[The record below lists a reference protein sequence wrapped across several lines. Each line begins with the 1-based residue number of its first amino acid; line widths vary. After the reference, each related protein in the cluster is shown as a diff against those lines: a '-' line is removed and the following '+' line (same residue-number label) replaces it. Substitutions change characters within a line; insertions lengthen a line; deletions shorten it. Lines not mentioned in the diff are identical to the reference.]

1 MRTHLALAS
10 STAVEHAPDALR
22 VLVVSSAPLVRAGLM
37 TVLGAY
43 RDLDL
48 AECEPSVVRRVGADV
63 LLCDEAMPD
72 ADLPALLLVSDAA
85 AAAAALASGAR
96 GVLSRS
102 AAPRRMHAAL
112 HAVAES
118 ELVIDESFA
127 HVLLRRSGPAVA
139 MIAPL
144 TRREREVLQLLAAG
158 MTNKEIAVRLGITDH
173 TVKFH
178 VNGILGKLG
187 AVTRTEAVVEAARR
201 GLIAV

>member
-1 MRTHLALAS
+1 MRPHLAFA
-10 STAVEHAPDALR
+10 TNPAVQHAPDALR

-37 TVLGAY
+37 TMLGAY

-48 AECEPSVVRRVGADV
+48 SETGPAEVM
-63 LLCDEAMPD
+63 LCDEAMPD
-72 ADLPALLLVSDAA
+72 IDLPAVLLVRDAA
-85 AAAAALASGAR
+85 AAAAALAGGAR
-96 GVLSRS
+96 GVLPRS

-118 ELVIDESFA
+118 ELVIDETFA
-127 HVLLRRSGPAVA
+127 HALLRRARPAVA

-158 MTNKEIAVRLGITDH
+158 MTNKEIASRLGVTDH

>member
-1 MRTHLALAS
+1 MRPHLAFAS
-10 STAVEHAPDALR
+10 NTALQPAPDALR
-22 VLVVSSAPLVRAGLM
+22 VLVVSSAPLLRAGLM
-37 TVLGAY
+37 TMLGAY

-48 AECEPSVVRRVGADV
+48 TESGPAEVILS
-63 LLCDEAMPD
+63 DETQPD
-72 ADLPALLLVSDAA
+72 AGVPTLILVRDAA
-85 AAAAALASGAR
+85 AAASALAGGAR
-96 GVLSRS
+96 GVLPRN
-102 AAPRRMHAAL
+102 ATPRRMHAAL

-127 HVLLRRSGPAVA
+127 QAILRRARPAVA

-144 TRREREVLQLLAAG
+144 TRREREVLQLLAGG
-158 MTNKEIAVRLGITDH
+158 MTNKEIASRLGVTDH

>member
-1 MRTHLALAS
+1 MRPHLAFAS
-10 STAVEHAPDALR
+10 NTALQQAPDALR

-37 TVLGAY
+37 TMLGAY

-48 AECEPSVVRRVGADV
+48 AETGTADV
-63 LLCDEAMPD
+63 MLCDEVMPD
-72 ADLPALLLVSDAA
+72 EELPAVVLVGDAA
-85 AAAAALASGAR
+85 AAAAALAGGAR
-96 GVLSRS
+96 GVLPRS
-102 AAPRRMHAAL
+102 AAPSRMHAAL

-118 ELVIDESFA
+118 ELVIDETFA
-127 HVLLRRSGPAVA
+127 HALLRHARPGVA

-144 TRREREVLQLLAAG
+144 TRREREILPLLAAG
-158 MTNKEIAVRLGITDH
+158 MTNKEIAARIGITDH

>member
-1 MRTHLALAS
+1 MASAMRPHLAFATN
-10 STAVEHAPDALR
+10 TALQPAPDVLR
-22 VLVVSSAPLVRAGLM
+22 VLVVSSSPLMRARLM
-37 TVLGAY
+37 TILGAY

-48 AECEPSVVRRVGADV
+48 TESGAADV
-63 LLCDEAMPD
+63 ILCDEMMAD
-72 ADLPALLLVSDAA
+72 ADLPALILVRDAA
-85 AAAAALASGAR
+85 AAATALANGAR
-96 GVLSRS
+96 GVLPRN

-118 ELVIDESFA
+118 ELVIDEAFA
-127 HVLLRRSGPAVA
+127 QALLHRARPAVA

-144 TRREREVLQLLAAG
+144 TRREREVLQLLAGG
-158 MTNKEIAVRLGITDH
+158 MTNKEIASRIGVTDH

>member
-1 MRTHLALAS
+1 MRPHLAFAS
-10 STAVEHAPDALR
+10 STALQHAPDALR
-22 VLVVSSAPLVRAGLM
+22 VLVVSDAPLVRAGLITM
-37 TVLGAY
+37 LGVY

-48 AECEPSVVRRVGADV
+48 AEAGPADV
-63 LLCDEAMPD
+63 MLCDEAMPD
-72 ADLPALLLVSDAA
+72 IDLPAVLLVSDAD
-85 AAAAALASGAR
+85 AAAAALAGGAR
-96 GVLSRS
+96 GVLPRD

-118 ELVIDESFA
+118 EVVIDESFA
-127 HVLLRRSGPAVA
+127 HALLRRARSAVA

-158 MTNKEIAVRLGITDH
+158 MTNKEIASRLGVTDH

>member
-1 MRTHLALAS
+1 MRPHLAFATN
-10 STAVEHAPDALR
+10 TAVQHAPDALR

-37 TVLGAY
+37 TMLGAY

-48 AECEPSVVRRVGADV
+48 SETGPAEVM
-63 LLCDEAMPD
+63 LCDEAMPD
-72 ADLPALLLVSDAA
+72 IDLPAVLLVRDAA
-85 AAAAALASGAR
+85 AAAAALAGGAR
-96 GVLSRS
+96 GVLPRS

-118 ELVIDESFA
+118 ELVIDETFA
-127 HVLLRRSGPAVA
+127 HALLRRPRPAVA

-158 MTNKEIAVRLGITDH
+158 MTNKEIASRLGVTDH

>member
-1 MRTHLALAS
+1 MRPHLAFAT
-10 STAVEHAPDALR
+10 STALQPAPDALR

-37 TVLGAY
+37 TMLGAY

-48 AECEPSVVRRVGADV
+48 SESGPADV
-63 LLCDEAMPD
+63 MLCDEAMPD
-72 ADLPALLLVSDAA
+72 IDLPAVMLVGDAA
-85 AAAAALASGAR
+85 AAAAALAGGAR
-96 GVLSRS
+96 GVLPRS

-118 ELVIDESFA
+118 ELVIDETFA
-127 HVLLRRSGPAVA
+127 NALLRRARPAVA

-158 MTNKEIAVRLGITDH
+158 MTNKEIASRLGITDH

>member
-1 MRTHLALAS
+1 MRPHLAFATN
-10 STAVEHAPDALR
+10 TALQPAPDLLR
-22 VLVVSSAPLVRAGLM
+22 VLVVSKAPLMRAGWITM
-37 TVLGAY
+37 LGAY

-48 AECEPSVVRRVGADV
+48 TEAGPAEV
-63 LLCDEAMPD
+63 LLGDEPMPD
-72 ADLPALLLVSDAA
+72 AGAPALILVPDAA
-85 AAAAALASGAR
+85 AAAAALAGGAR
-96 GVLSRS
+96 GVLPRN

-127 HVLLRRSGPAVA
+127 HILLHHRERPNVA

-144 TRREREVLQLLAAG
+144 TRREREVLQYLAGG
-158 MTNKEIAVRLGITDH
+158 MTNKEIASRIGVTDH

>member
-1 MRTHLALAS
+1 MRPHLAFA
-10 STAVEHAPDALR
+10 STALQPAPDSLR
-22 VLVVSSAPLVRAGLM
+22 VLVISKEPLVRAGLLTM
-37 TVLGAY
+37 LGAY

-48 AECEPSVVRRVGADV
+48 TEAGPADV
-63 LLCDEAMPD
+63 ILCDEIVAD
-72 ADLPALLLVSDAA
+72 ADLPALMLVRDAA
-85 AAAAALASGAR
+85 GAAAALAAGIR
-96 GVLSRS
+96 GVLPRNAS
-102 AAPRRMHAAL
+102 PRRMHAAL

-118 ELVIDESFA
+118 ELVIDEIFA
-127 HVLLRRSGPAVA
+127 NALLRRGRPAVA

-158 MTNKEIAVRLGITDH
+158 MTNKEIASRLAVTDH

>member
-1 MRTHLALAS
+1 MRPHLAFAS
-10 STAVEHAPDALR
+10 NTALQPSPDALR
-22 VLVVSSAPLVRAGLM
+22 VLVVSSAPLMRAGLM
-37 TVLGAY
+37 TMLGAY

-48 AECEPSVVRRVGADV
+48 TESGPAEVILS
-63 LLCDEAMPD
+63 DETQPD
-72 ADLPALLLVSDAA
+72 AGVPTLILVRDAA
-85 AAAAALASGAR
+85 AAASALTGGAR
-96 GVLSRS
+96 GVLPRN
-102 AAPRRMHAAL
+102 ATPRRMHAAL

-127 HVLLRRSGPAVA
+127 QAILRRARPAVA

-144 TRREREVLQLLAAG
+144 TRREREVLQLLAGG
-158 MTNKEIAVRLGITDH
+158 MTNKEIASRLGVTDH

>member
-1 MRTHLALAS
+1 MRPHLAFAS
-10 STAVEHAPDALR
+10 TTALRHAPDALR

-37 TVLGAY
+37 TMLGAY

-48 AECEPSVVRRVGADV
+48 TEAAAACVLVWAEWPVGGDIPVLVLVR
-63 LLCDEAMPD
+63 D
-72 ADLPALLLVSDAA
+72 AD
-85 AAAAALASGAR
+85 AAAAALAGGAR
-96 GVLSRS
+96 GVLPRN

-118 ELVIDESFA
+118 EVVIDETFA
-127 HVLLRRSGPAVA
+127 HALLRRSSAAVA

-144 TRREREVLQLLAAG
+144 TRREREVLPLLAAG
-158 MTNKEIAVRLGITDH
+158 MTNKEIAARLGVTDH

>member
-1 MRTHLALAS
+1 MRPHLAFAS
-10 STAVEHAPDALR
+10 STALQPAPDVLR
-22 VLVVSSAPLVRAGLM
+22 VLVVSKAPLVRAGLITM
-37 TVLGAY
+37 LGGY

-48 AECEPSVVRRVGADV
+48 TEAGPAEV
-63 LLCDEAMPD
+63 LLSDEPMPG
-72 ADLPALLLVSDAA
+72 AGVPAVILVADAA
-85 AAAAALASGAR
+85 AAAAALAGGAR
-96 GVLSRS
+96 GILPKS

-118 ELVIDESFA
+118 ELVIDETFA
-127 HVLLRRSGPAVA
+127 HALLRRARPAVA

-144 TRREREVLQLLAAG
+144 TRREREVLPLLAAG
-158 MTNKEIAVRLGITDH
+158 MTNKEIASRLGVTDH

>member
-1 MRTHLALAS
+1 MRPHLAFAS
-10 STAVEHAPDALR
+10 NTALQPAPDALR
-22 VLVVSSAPLVRAGLM
+22 VLVVSSAPLMRAGLM
-37 TVLGAY
+37 TMLGAY

-48 AECEPSVVRRVGADV
+48 TESGPADV
-63 LLCDEAMPD
+63 ILCDEMVPD
-72 ADLPALLLVSDAA
+72 ADLPTLILVRDAA
-85 AAAAALASGAR
+85 AAASALAGGAR
-96 GVLSRS
+96 GVLPRN

-118 ELVIDESFA
+118 ELVIDEAFA
-127 HVLLRRSGPAVA
+127 QALLRRARPAVA

-144 TRREREVLQLLAAG
+144 TRREREVLQLLAGG
-158 MTNKEIAVRLGITDH
+158 MTNKEIASRLGVTDH